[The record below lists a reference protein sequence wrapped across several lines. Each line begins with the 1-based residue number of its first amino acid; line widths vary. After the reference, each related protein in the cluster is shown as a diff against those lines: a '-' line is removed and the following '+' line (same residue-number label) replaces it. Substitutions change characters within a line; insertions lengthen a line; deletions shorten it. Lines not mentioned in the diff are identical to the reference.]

1 MAERLSITLPLYYG
15 MTKDETEAVTGN
27 LVEEFQKQYQSA
39 TV

>member
-1 MAERLSITLPLYYG
+1 MAERLSITLPLFYG
-15 MTKDETEAVTGN
+15 MTEEESETVTDN